1 MSNNKIIDIQNIDK
15 SYTNKAKVR
24 TSVLKNLSLELFQG
38 EFSALMGP
46 SGVGKST
53 LLHIAGS
60 LDTPDSG
67 FIELYYNGIIY
78 NYSKM
83 KSDDIAKLRN
93 QKIGFVFQFSHLL
106 PEFTALENTMMPA
119 LISGVTYSDAKSKAE
134 TLLKRVDIFHRAEH
148 KPMEL
153 SGGEQQRVAIARA
166 IINDPLIILA
176 DEPTGNLDEKNA
188 SSVLELIKELKSE
201 FNLTFLI
208 ATHSLDVAASADR
221 ILTMGE
227 GRIISDK
234 KLQF

>member
-1 MSNNKIIDIQNIDK
+1 MKNNQIMDIQNIDK
-15 SYTNKAKVR
+15 AYTNKAKVQA
-24 TSVLKNLSLELFQG
+24 TVLKNLSLELFKG

-53 LLHIAGS
+53 LLHIVGS
-60 LDTPDSG
+60 LDSPDKG
-67 FIELYYNGIIY
+67 TIELYHNEITY

-83 KSDDIAKLRN
+83 KSDEIAKLRN

-119 LISGVTYSDAKSKAE
+119 LIGGSSYQEAKSKAE
-134 TLLKRVDIFHRAEH
+134 NLLKRVDIFHRAEH

-188 SSVLELIKELKSE
+188 NSVLDLIKELKKE

-208 ATHSLDVAASADR
+208 ATHSQEVAASADR

-227 GRIISDK
+227 GRILSDK
-234 KLQF
+234 KLY